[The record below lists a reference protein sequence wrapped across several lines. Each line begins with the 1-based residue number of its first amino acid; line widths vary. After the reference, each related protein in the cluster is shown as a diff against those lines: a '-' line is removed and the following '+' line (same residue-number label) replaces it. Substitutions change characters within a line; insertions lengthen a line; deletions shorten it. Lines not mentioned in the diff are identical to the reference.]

1 MVTIIIFYRAMI
13 FVITLLLLLCI
24 FYWSTLI
31 RKTYNEYK
39 YMYPFAKTIL
49 ISCNF
54 YFLGFLAYRWFQNG
68 YAPLSNL
75 YESLI
80 FLAWCL
86 TGLQF
91 IISTKTT
98 SRVFSAVLTPIE
110 FLIVTLAYSLP
121 QEMQIPAGLV
131 PALQSNWLM
140 LHVSMMILSYA
151 ILILG
156 SLLSIVILILFL
168 KRKRQEEYYEV
179 TILDTE
185 AEVGSELESAID
197 SAVNKINNEIYD
209 AYMLLIENLDTWSYR
224 LIGLGYIALTL
235 GILAGAVWANEA
247 WGSYWSWDPKETWSL
262 ITWLIFTGY
271 LHVRLVNNWQGFET
285 AFIGSIGFISIW
297 ISYLGVNFLASG
309 LHSYG
314 WIK

>member
-1 MVTIIIFYRAMI
+1 ML

-24 FYWSTLI
+24 FYWWALI
-31 RKTYNEYK
+31 RKTHYETINI
-39 YMYPFAKTIL
+39 YPFAKSAL
-49 ISCNF
+49 IICNF
-54 YFLGFLAYRWFQNG
+54 YFLGFLAYRWLENG

-86 TGLQF
+86 TGLQL
-91 IISTKTT
+91 IISNKTT

-110 FLIVTLAYSLP
+110 LLVVTLAYSLP

-140 LHVSMMILSYA
+140 LHVSMMIVSYS

-156 SLLSIVILILFL
+156 SLLSIIILILFL
-168 KRKRQEEYYEV
+168 KSKRQEEYYV
-179 TILDTE
+179 TTLDPT
-185 AEVGSELESAID
+185 SEISYEFKSALDSAI
-197 SAVNKINNEIYD
+197 NKINNEIYD
-209 AYMLLIENLDTWSYR
+209 VYILLIKNLDTWSYR
-224 LIGLGYIALTL
+224 LIGLGYITLTL

-271 LHVRLVNNWQGFET
+271 LHVRLVNNWRGFET
-285 AFIGSIGFISIW
+285 ALIGSVGFISIW